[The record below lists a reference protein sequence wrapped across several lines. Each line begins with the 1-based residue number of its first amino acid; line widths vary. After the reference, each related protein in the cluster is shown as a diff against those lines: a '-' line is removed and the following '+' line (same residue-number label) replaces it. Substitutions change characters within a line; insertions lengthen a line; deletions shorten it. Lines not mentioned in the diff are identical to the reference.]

1 MLQFGVIMFE
11 TKYLNSHF
19 FTGNCYLATLITSGM
34 WTKVLLLVEL
44 SYITT
49 DGQSASLSW
58 YQAPIW
64 GL

>member
-1 MLQFGVIMFE
+1 MFLE
-11 TKYLNSHF
+11 RQVEEKFHALPGF
-19 FTGNCYLATLITSGM
+19 
-34 WTKVLLLVEL
+34 VEL

-49 DGQSASLSW
+49 DVQSASLSW